1 MVDNRLNKDK
11 FRGDAM
17 IKGEKKGERTRE
29 KTGQRSGESTG
40 KKSGERTWLKAG
52 DQTGKKFGE
61 KTWQKAGEKA
71 GQKYGEKAWQRADEK
86 TERKSGEKAWSKSGE
101 HTGKKFGE
109 KTWQKAGEKTGQKYG
124 EKTWQRA
131 DEKTERKSGE
141 KTWSKAGE
149 QTGKKYGEKTWQ
161 KAGEKTGQ
169 KYGEKT
175 WQGADDKTGR
185 KSGEKTWSK
194 AGEQTGKKYGEK
206 TWQKAGEKTGQ
217 KYGEKTWQGADD
229 KTGRKSG
236 EKTWSKAGEQTGKKF
251 GEKTWQKAGEKTGQ
265 KYGEKTWQGAD
276 DKAGRKSGEK
286 TWSKAGEQTGKR
298 FGEKAWQGSDE
309 KTGRKS
315 VGKTWQKDG
324 EKTGRKPGE
333 RTWQKDGEKTGYAAG
348 KRSGQDSR
356 DIKGKKNGKFGSD
369 GIVSPSNRD
378 KKVEE
383 KVFSKGGKK
392 NQTQCPVF
400 RICGGCQLLDIPYK
414 QQLEQKEKRLEE
426 LLKPYCRLEAMIG
439 MENPYHYRNK
449 VHAVFDRDKKGNPFS
464 GVYEAN
470 SHRVVPVET
479 CLIEDQKADEI
490 IGTIRGM
497 LKSFKIRTYDEDT
510 GYGLLRHVLIRR
522 GFATGE
528 IMAVLVTASP
538 IFPSKNNF
546 VKALLD
552 KHPEI
557 TTVIQN
563 INGRGTNMVL
573 GDKEHVLYGK
583 GFIEDILCGYRF
595 RISSKSFYQVN
606 PVQTEILYKKA
617 IEAAGLTGKER
628 VIDAYCGIGTIGIVA
643 SQYAKEVIGVELNR
657 DAVRDAVENAKINGL
672 DNVKFFC
679 NDAGKFMEN
688 MAENGEHADVV
699 FLDPPRSG
707 STVEFIDSVAK
718 LKPKKV
724 IYVSCGPETL
734 ARDLELFRKKGYEA
748 KKGWGVDLFPITGH
762 VEAVIMMTYCGKEKK

>member
-1 MVDNRLNKDK
+1 MADNRYNKDK

-29 KTGQRSGESTG
+29 KTGQRSGEKAWSKAGEQTG
-40 KKSGERTWLKAG
+40 KKYGEKTWQKSGEKTGQKYGEKTWQKADDKTERRSGEKTWSKAG
-52 DQTGKKFGE
+52 EQTGKKYGEKTWQKSGEKSGQKYGEKNWSKSGDQTGRKFGEKTWQRADENTERKSGEKNWSKSGEQTGKKYGEKTWQKSGEKSGQKYGEKNWSKSGEQTGKKFGE
-61 KTWQKAGEKA
+61 KTWQKSEEKS
-71 GQKYGEKAWQRADEK
+71 GQKYGEKNWSKSGDQTGRKFGEKTWQRADEN
-86 TERKSGEKAWSKSGE
+86 TERKSGEKTWSKAGE
-101 HTGKKFGE
+101 QTGKKYGE
-109 KTWQKAGEKTGQKYG
+109 KTWQKSGEKSGQKYG

-149 QTGKKYGEKTWQ
+149 QTGKKFGEKTWQ
-161 KAGEKTGQ
+161 KSGEKTGQ

-175 WQGADDKTGR
+175 WQRADEKTER
-185 KSGEKTWSK
+185 NSGERT
-194 AGEQTGKKYGEK
+194 
-206 TWQKAGEKTGQ
+206 
-217 KYGEKTWQGADD
+217 
-229 KTGRKSG
+229 RH
-236 EKTWSKAGEQTGKKF
+236 
-251 GEKTWQKAGEKTGQ
+251 
-265 KYGEKTWQGAD
+265 
-276 DKAGRKSGEK
+276 R
-286 TWSKAGEQTGKR
+286 
-298 FGEKAWQGSDE
+298 SDE
-309 KTGRKS
+309 KTGYNA
-315 VGKTWQKDG
+315 
-324 EKTGRKPGE
+324 E
-333 RTWQKDGEKTGYAAG
+333 
-348 KRSGQDSR
+348 KRSGQNSG
-356 DIKGKKNGKFGSD
+356 DINGGRRNK
-369 GIVSPSNRD
+369 
-378 KKVEE
+378 
-383 KVFSKGGKK
+383 
-392 NQTQCPVF
+392 TQCPVF

-414 QQLEQKEKRLEE
+414 QQLEQKQKRLEE
-426 LLKPYCRLEAMIG
+426 LLKPYCKLEAMIG

-470 SHRVVPVET
+470 SHRVVPVES

-528 IMAVLVTASP
+528 IMVVLVTASP

-546 VKALLD
+546 VKALLE
-552 KHPEI
+552 KQPEI

-595 RISSKSFYQVN
+595 RVSSKSFYQVN

-657 DAVRDAVENAKINGL
+657 EAVKDAFENAKINGL
-672 DNVKFFC
+672 NNVKFFC

-718 LKPKKV
+718 LNPKKV
-724 IYVSCGPETL
+724 VYISCGPETL
-734 ARDLELFRKKGYEA
+734 ARDLELFRKRGYDA

-762 VEAVIMMTYCGKEKK
+762 VETVILMTHCGQNDK